1 MRIGPLGIWELL
13 IILVVVLLIFGPR
26 RLPEMAKGLGQ
37 SVREFRKG
45 IRDIK
50 NDFEEG
56 EKGGSSAKAEPQQAT
71 AAPTTSGS
79 QAAPSAPPAPAPT
92 QAADADAPVTPSG
105 DEGQTGDEAKPQSG
119 S

>member
-45 IRDIK
+45 IRDMK

-56 EKGGSSAKAEPQQAT
+56 AGDDAAAGKPSGKAKETEAEPK
-71 AAPTTSGS
+71 SG
-79 QAAPSAPPAPAPT
+79 
-92 QAADADAPVTPSG
+92 
-105 DEGQTGDEAKPQSG
+105 
-119 S
+119 